1 METLWADIRYALR
14 TFRAN
19 PGLTAVAVL
28 SLAIGIGPN
37 AAVFSLI
44 DGLGFRPL
52 PIRDPASLLVVSSVT
67 PKERAGEASYAEY
80 LELRNGVP
88 AFASVASQAT
98 QGVSIAGGAQGPS
111 LGFAGQVSASY
122 FATLGIAPVAGR
134 TFLPEED
141 HAPGTHPVAIIS
153 ERLWVKRY
161 GRDRQIL
168 GRTIQLNRVDCAIVG
183 VMPASFRGTTPPY
196 GPDLWVPLA
205 LSSSLWTAPA
215 SVTDPRGARR
225 LTLFARLGPQA
236 TLPQAQAAVDAL
248 ASHLAEAYPDTNRDR
263 RFTIEYE
270 EARRRGSFTS
280 FAVVS
285 LAVVGLVLLIACA
298 NVAGLLLGR
307 AEARRGEIAMRL
319 ALGATRGRLVR
330 QLLTESAVL
339 SVMAAVAGLALT
351 FGFMALLPVLVPPS
365 PVTPSF
371 HFRLDPRVL
380 VFTLTVALLAAPV
393 FGLTPAL
400 LASRPDILPV
410 LKGDSGA
417 SRFGS
422 GRFHPRSVL
431 VVGQIALSLALLAL
445 SGLLLRSY
453 FNTYRLDP
461 GFVPRPMIFATLAP
475 QTVGYNDAQSR
486 DLYRRLLDRL
496 AAVPGVEQVSM
507 ASNLPLDSMFGG
519 GAKLNVAIPGHEPP
533 AGEEAFSF
541 RSSAVEPGYFDTMGI
556 RLLRGRDF
564 AASDRTG
571 AAGAVI
577 VNQTFARRFWPQGD
591 PTGQGMRL
599 LSEGS
604 AGSVT
609 ECQIVGVVQDV
620 KHHSFGETPEP
631 YVYRPFAQAMRG
643 QMTVIV
649 RGPDEASMAAAF
661 RSELAAIDRAMPVL
675 LVTTIGAYLRLA
687 SITVQAVASILS
699 VVSGIGLFLSTIG
712 LYGVISFFVTR
723 GRREIGIRIALG
735 ARPADVVARVLAQG
749 GRLAVVGSVIGL
761 GLAAAAAWVLR
772 SALYGVSGTD
782 PIVFGIVTFLVIGV
796 ALAASYLP
804 ARRAASVDPA
814 VTLRC
819 D

>member
-1 METLWADIRYALR
+1 METLWNDIRYALR

-80 LELRNGVP
+80 LELRDGVP
-88 AFASVASQAT
+88 AFASVAAQAT
-98 QGVSIAGGAQGPS
+98 QGVSIAGGTQGPS

-122 FATLGIAPVAGR
+122 FATLGVAPVAGR
-134 TFLPEED
+134 TFLSGED
-141 HAPGTHPVAIIS
+141 HTPGTHPVAIIS

-161 GRDRQIL
+161 GRDPQIL
-168 GRTIQLNRVDCAIVG
+168 GRTIRLNRVDCAIVG

-196 GPDLWVPLA
+196 GPDLWVPLV

-215 SVTDPRGARR
+215 SVTDPRDARR

-236 TLPQAQAAVDAL
+236 TLSQAQAAVDAL

-270 EARRRGSFTS
+270 EAQRRGSFTS

-339 SVMAAVAGLALT
+339 SLMAAVAGLALT
-351 FGFMALLPVLVPPS
+351 FGFMALLPALVPPT

-371 HFRLDPRVL
+371 DFRLDPRVL

-422 GRFHPRSVL
+422 RRFHPRSVL

-475 QTVGYNDAQSR
+475 QTVGYNDAQSL

-556 RLLRGRDF
+556 RLLEGRDF
-564 AASDRTG
+564 AAGDRTG

-591 PTGQGMRL
+591 PIGQGMRL

-620 KHHSFGETPEP
+620 KHHSFGETPAP
-631 YVYRPFAQAMRG
+631 YSVPAVRAGDARPDDRHRTRPGRSLDGGRVQERTRGDRPSDARAACDHDRGVPAAGIDHHTSGCLHSVRG
-643 QMTVIV
+643 QRHWTVPVHDRPLWSDLVLRHAGPARDRNPHRARSTAGRRGGASPRTGRPSGSRRQRHRPGIGCRGCV
-649 RGPDEASMAAAF
+649 GVAQCALRRQRDGSCRLRRRDVPGDRRGP
-661 RSELAAIDRAMPVL
+661 
-675 LVTTIGAYLRLA
+675 GG
-687 SITVQAVASILS
+687 ILP
-699 VVSGIGLFLSTIG
+699 
-712 LYGVISFFVTR
+712 
-723 GRREIGIRIALG
+723 
-735 ARPADVVARVLAQG
+735 ARPARG
-749 GRLAVVGSVIGL
+749 
-761 GLAAAAAWVLR
+761 
-772 SALYGVSGTD
+772 ALLIQ
-782 PIVFGIVTFLVIGV
+782 P
-796 ALAASYLP
+796 
-804 ARRAASVDPA
+804 
-814 VTLRC
+814 
-819 D
+819 

>member
-1 METLWADIRYALR
+1 MESLWSDIRYALR

-44 DGLGFRPL
+44 DGFGFRPL
-52 PIRDPASLLVVSSVT
+52 PIRDPASLLVVSSAT

-80 LELRNGVP
+80 LELRDVP
-88 AFASVASQAT
+88 AFASVAAQAT
-98 QGVSIAGGAQGPS
+98 QGVSVAGGTKGPS
-111 LGFAGQVSASY
+111 LGFAEQVSANY
-122 FATLGIAPVAGR
+122 FETLGVAPVAGR
-134 TFLPEED
+134 TFLSGED
-141 HAPGTHPVAIIS
+141 QTPGTHPVAIIS
-153 ERLWVKRY
+153 ERLWEKRY
-161 GRDRQIL
+161 GRDPQIL
-168 GRTIQLNRVDCAIVG
+168 SRTIRLNRVDCAIVG
-183 VMPASFRGTTPPY
+183 VMPASFRGTTPPN
-196 GPDLWVPLA
+196 GPDVWVPLM
-205 LSSSLWTAPA
+205 LSSALWTAPA
-215 SVTDPRGARR
+215 AVSDLRGSRR

-236 TLPQAQAAVDAL
+236 TLSHARAAVDAL
-248 ASHLAEAYPDTNRDR
+248 ASHLAQAYPDTNRNR
-263 RFTIEYE
+263 RFTVEYE
-270 EARRRGSFTS
+270 EAQRRGSFTS
-280 FAVVS
+280 FAVVA

-307 AEARRGEIAMRL
+307 SEARRGEIAMRL

-339 SVMAAVAGLALT
+339 SLMAAAAGLACA
-351 FGFMALLPVLVPPS
+351 FGLMALLPALLPPT
-365 PVTPSF
+365 PVNLGF
-371 HFRLDPRVL
+371 DFRLDPRVL

-417 SRFGS
+417 SRFGWR
-422 GRFHPRSVL
+422 RFHPRSVL
-431 VVGQIALSLALLAL
+431 VVGQIAVSLALLAL

-453 FNTYRLDP
+453 LHTSRIDP
-461 GFVPRPMIFATLAP
+461 GFVARPMIFGTLAP
-475 QTVGYNDAQSR
+475 QTVGYNDVQSQ

-507 ASNLPLDSMFGG
+507 ASNVPLDSLFGG
-519 GAKLNVAIPGHEPP
+519 GAKLKVAILGHEPP

-541 RSSAVEPGYFDTMGI
+541 QSSVVEPGYFDTMGI
-556 RLLRGRDF
+556 RLLKGRDF

-591 PTGQGMRL
+591 PIDQGIRL
-599 LSEGS
+599 LPQGS
-604 AGSVT
+604 DGSVT

-620 KHHSFGETPEP
+620 KNHSFEETPAP
-631 YVYRPFAQAMRG
+631 YVYRPFAQAMRS

-649 RGPDEASMAAAF
+649 RGRDEASMAAAF
-661 RSELAAIDRAMPVL
+661 RSELAAIDRAMPAM
-675 LVTTIGAYLRLA
+675 LVTTIGAHLQLA
-687 SITVQAVASILS
+687 SIAKQAVAAILS
-699 VVSGIGLFLSTIG
+699 VVSAIGLFLSAIG
-712 LYGVISFFVTR
+712 LYGVIAFFVTR
-723 GRREIGIRIALG
+723 GQREIGIRIALG
-735 ARPADVVARVLAQG
+735 ARPADVVARVLTQG

-782 PIVFGIVTFLVIGV
+782 PLVFGGVTCLVIGV
-796 ALAASYLP
+796 ALAASYVP
-804 ARRAASVDPA
+804 ARRAAAVDPA
-814 VTLRC
+814 VTLRR